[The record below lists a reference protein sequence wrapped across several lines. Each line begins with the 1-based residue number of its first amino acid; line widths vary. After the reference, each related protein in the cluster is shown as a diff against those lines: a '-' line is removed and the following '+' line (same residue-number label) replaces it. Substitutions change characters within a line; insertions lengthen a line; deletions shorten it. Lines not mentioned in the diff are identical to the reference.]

1 MRGIRVGAATLSP
14 YHPLLEIS
22 SLPTDFPQLLSADQA
37 APLLGVSA
45 STLNRWAARRE
56 AGEDT
61 GPPFHVVGN
70 KLRRWDLDELRAWLT
85 GQKR

>member
-1 MRGIRVGAATLSP
+1 MGTATLSP
-14 YHPLLEIS
+14 YLPSLEIN
-22 SLPTDFPQLLSADQA
+22 SLPGEFPQLLSAEQA

-56 AGEDT
+56 AGEES
-61 GPPFHVVGN
+61 GPPFHAIGQ
-70 KLRRWDLDELRAWLT
+70 KLRRWDLDELRAWLA